1 MARKS
6 ERVEDLQSTV
16 ISTRIRLARN
26 LEDYPFPTKLTDGQ
40 AREVTAIVRH
50 ALKELDD
57 YWQEYDMR
65 TVGTVKGMLLQESHL
80 VSPALVKKGK
90 GAVFISSDEKVSV
103 MVNEEDHLRE
113 QYIVKGFGLESAY
126 ERISSLDDGIG
137 RFTNFAYDKKLGFLT
152 ACPSNVG
159 TGLRASVMMFLPAL
173 ERRGEIG
180 AFVEKWSDCALTVR
194 GVFGEGTAAEGHTYQ
209 ISNDK
214 TLGLSEEEI
223 LEYAYAAVTEIA
235 DAEVQERKLWLAEE
249 GDRLHDKVLRAYGL
263 LTNCYMLDYKEM
275 RELLTVV
282 RLGLALGFFR
292 LKGAYTLDD
301 LIESKRP
308 YSFCAKYDLFE
319 AEQQERDRKRAEVM
333 RERLTEI
340 LDRD

>member
-1 MARKS
+1 MACKT
-6 ERVEDLQSTV
+6 EDLQSTV

-26 LEDYPFPTKLTDGQ
+26 LEDYPFPSKLTEAQ
-40 AREVTAIVRH
+40 SREVTAIVRR
-50 ALKELDD
+50 AMRELDD

-65 TVGTVKGMLLQESHL
+65 TVGTVKAMLLQESHL
-80 VSPALVKKGK
+80 VSPALVKKGS

-137 RFTNFAYDKKLGFLT
+137 RFTNFAYDSKLGFLT

-180 AFVEKWSDCALTVR
+180 AFVEKWIDCALTVR
-194 GVFGEGTAAEGHTYQ
+194 GVFGEGTASEGHCYQ

-223 LEYAYAAVTEIA
+223 LDYTYSAVTEIA
-235 DAEVQERKLWLAEE
+235 EAELQERKRWLAEE
-249 GDRLHDKVLRAYGL
+249 GDKLRDRALRAYGI
-263 LTNCYMLDYKEM
+263 LTNCYTLEYKEM
-275 RELLTVV
+275 RELLTSV

-292 LKGAYTLDD
+292 LKGSYTLDD
-301 LIESKRP
+301 LIASKRP

-319 AEQQERDRKRAEVM
+319 AEQQARDRKRAVVM

-340 LDRD
+340 LYRD

>member
-1 MARKS
+1 MSTMAYKT
-6 ERVEDLQSTV
+6 EDWQSTV
-16 ISTRIRLARN
+16 ISTRVRLARN
-26 LEDYPFPTKLTDGQ
+26 LEDYPFPSRLTEVQ

-50 ALKELDD
+50 AMRELDD

-65 TVGTVKGMLLQESHL
+65 TVGTVKAMLLQESHL
-80 VSPALVKKGK
+80 VSPSLVESGR
-90 GAVFISSDEKVSV
+90 GSVFISSDEKVSV

-113 QYIVKGFGLESAY
+113 QYIVKGFGLASAY

-137 RFTNFAYDKKLGFLT
+137 RFTNFAYDEKLGFLT

-173 ERRGEIG
+173 ERRGGIG
-180 AFVEKWSDCALTVR
+180 EFVKRHDDCALTVR
-194 GVFGEGTAAEGHTYQ
+194 GVFGEGTAAEGHSYQ

-223 LEYAYAAVTEIA
+223 LEYTHSAVTEIA
-235 DAEVQERKLWLAEE
+235 EAELQERKLWLAED
-249 GDRLHDKVLRAYGL
+249 GDRLHDTVLRAYGV
-263 LTNCYMLDYKEM
+263 LTNCYTLEYKEM
-275 RELLTVV
+275 RELLTKV

-301 LIESKRP
+301 LIDSKRP
-308 YSFCAKYDLFE
+308 YSFCAKYGLLKADQ
-319 AEQQERDRKRAEVM
+319 AERDRKRAEVL

-340 LDRD
+340 LERD